1 MSLPTSHKAAVV
13 PEPGA
18 QHTIAD
24 RSLSPLAADEIAV
37 KITATAINP
46 VDWKMR
52 DYRIFLTEYPAVLGS
67 DAAGEVVAVGSS
79 VKSHSVG
86 ERVFFQGILGKYDH
100 CTYQQY
106 TKVPAALAAKTPR
119 KVNDEQASTFWVAG
133 MAVATGLYHKSGLE
147 LAAPWD
153 KNGDQIGK
161 GKTAVILG
169 GSSSVGQYAIQMAR
183 LSGFDHI
190 VTSSSPSHFD
200 FLKSLGATEVLH
212 RSEATT
218 ADKFVASLPK
228 DSKVEWVYD
237 TISSAQT
244 QSLAVGILQHLQGG
258 KVIVVMPADEKAVK
272 LSDEEGKPEV
282 TVVSILGL
290 GSHPEYRYVSEPLAA
305 HLGGEE
311 GYVAQGKIVLNRP
324 EVVEGGLEKVEE
336 ALKRNKEGVSGVKVV
351 IRPNG
356 P

>member
-18 QHTIAD
+18 QHTITD

-133 MAVATGLYHKSGLE
+133 MAVATGLYHKSGLG

-200 FLKSLGATEVLH
+200 FLKSLGATEVLD

-218 ADKFVASLPK
+218 ADKF
-228 DSKVEWVYD
+228 
-237 TISSAQT
+237 
-244 QSLAVGILQHLQGG
+244 GG

>member
-1 MSLPTSHKAAVV
+1 MT
-13 PEPGA
+13 
-18 QHTIAD
+18 
-24 RSLSPLAADEIAV
+24 
-37 KITATAINP
+37 
-46 VDWKMR
+46 
-52 DYRIFLTEYPAVLGS
+52 
-67 DAAGEVVAVGSS
+67 
-79 VKSHSVG
+79 
-86 ERVFFQGILGKYDH
+86 
-100 CTYQQY
+100 
-106 TKVPAALAAKTPR
+106 
-119 KVNDEQASTFWVAG
+119 
-133 MAVATGLYHKSGLE
+133 VATGLYHKTGLG

-161 GKTAVILG
+161 RKTTVILG
-169 GSSSVGQYAIQMAR
+169 GSSSVGQYAIQLAR

-190 VTSSSPSHFD
+190 VTSSSPSQFD
-200 FLKSLGATEVLH
+200 FLKSLGATEVLD

-218 ADKFVASLPK
+218 ADKF
-228 DSKVEWVYD
+228 
-237 TISSAQT
+237 
-244 QSLAVGILQHLQGG
+244 GG

-272 LSDEEGKPEV
+272 LSVEEGKPEV
-282 TVVSILGL
+282 TIVSILGL

>member
-1 MSLPTSHKAAVV
+1 MPLPTSHKAAVV

-52 DYRIFLTEYPAVLGS
+52 DYRIFLTEYPAVIGS
-67 DAAGEVVAVGSS
+67 DAAGEV
-79 VKSHSVG
+79 
-86 ERVFFQGILGKYDH
+86 
-100 CTYQQY
+100 Y

-133 MAVATGLYHKSGLE
+133 MAVATGLYHKTGLG

-169 GSSSVGQYAIQMAR
+169 GSSSVGQYAIRLAR

-200 FLKSLGATEVLH
+200 FLKSLGATEVLD

-244 QSLAVGILQHLQGG
+244 QFLAVGILQHLQGG

-282 TVVSILGL
+282 TIVSILGL